1 MVSRMMRDVVFSSV
15 VILAVAL
22 TLLPCFAEQVTV
34 ERLAREPA
42 IGYAVTE
49 TEAPSENKWYAGTF
63 YDYGDVVQGSRL
75 GKWTEI
81 TSWVGRKYKDV
92 RGYVSFSKLE
102 RFNDRDYTGNLG
114 AYVKLKD
121 YYLHEEIGFGSDVDF
136 IYKFQHIA
144 EVSHKL
150 YKNLSWQLG
159 YTFRQYNPN
168 NTHLIYPGLT
178 YYFGDHYISADYGI
192 THIESRGTGQF
203 GTVKASFAL
212 NKRLRWMTGASVGE
226 WLYDIYGFSAGKEYG
241 YIGFTSFNTEIFP
254 GVHLNTGFSYGE
266 ENPKF
271 IKRSYT
277 VSLSAD
283 F

>member
-1 MVSRMMRDVVFSSV
+1 MTHGAIFPVAVFLTAS
-15 VILAVAL
+15 LAL
-22 TLLPCFAEQVTV
+22 YPCFAEQVAV
-34 ERLAREPA
+34 ERVAREPA
-42 IGYAVTE
+42 IGRAIAGG
-49 TEAPSENKWYAGTF
+49 EAPSENKWYAGTF
-63 YDYGDVVQGSRL
+63 FDYGDVVQGSRL
-75 GKWTEI
+75 GKWTEM
-81 TSWVGRKYKDV
+81 TSWFGRTYKGI

-102 RFNDRDYTGNLG
+102 RFEEKDYTGNLG

-121 YYLHEEIGFGSDVDF
+121 YYIHEEVGFGSDVDF

-159 YTFRQYNPN
+159 YTFRQYPVN

-178 YYFGDHYISADYGI
+178 YYFGDHYLSADYGI
-192 THIESRGTGQF
+192 SHIESRGTGQF
-203 GTVKASFAL
+203 GTAKMSFAI
-212 NKRLRWMTGASVGE
+212 NKHLRWTTGASVGQ
-226 WLYDIYGFSAGKEYG
+226 WLYDIYGLSTEKEYG
-241 YIGFTSFNTEIFP
+241 YIGFTTFNVEIRP